1 MSREAKLIIF
11 SLILIASIAIKF
23 GGVLDS
29 FSNEKS
35 SNPSVIRINRN
46 PDERKS
52 KTSNGDKFDVYINPR
67 TQKKF
72 EVSEDKKDD
81 FFKDYPNAVL
91 LDEWNKRKKT
101 NQDFSYELDPKNGF
115 SPYDNYFGK
124 GLYNNSSQN
133 TFTIKNSNST
143 DAVVLLVNA
152 YNGEKIRN
160 EFIRKGTTFDMTGV
174 PDGTYYLEWF
184 SGTHWNSKHIIS
196 GKYVGGFQK
205 DASFS
210 KTEDVKDWM
219 KVSGYQQWTITLY
232 SVPGGDVDVGKLN
245 EADFFN

>member
-29 FSNEKS
+29 FSNDNSTKETVKK
-35 SNPSVIRINRN
+35 NPSTSINN
-46 PDERKS
+46 KI
-52 KTSNGDKFDVYINPR
+52 VMYINPK
-67 TQKKF
+67 TGEKFSVGSKKKNKF
-72 EVSEDKKDD
+72 L
-81 FFKDYPNAVL
+81 KDYPEAIL
-91 LDEWNKRKKT
+91 LEDWENKKRRNEIIYWDEP
-101 NQDFSYELDPKNGF
+101 DPKNGF

>member
-29 FSNEKS
+29 FSNHNSKKETVEK
-35 SNPSVIRINRN
+35 NPSASIDNKV
-46 PDERKS
+46 EM
-52 KTSNGDKFDVYINPR
+52 YINPK
-67 TQKKF
+67 TGEKFSVGSKKKNKF
-72 EVSEDKKDD
+72 LN
-81 FFKDYPNAVL
+81 DYPEAIL
-91 LDEWNKRKKT
+91 LVDWENKKRRNEIIYWDEP
-101 NQDFSYELDPKNGF
+101 DPKNGF

-133 TFTIKNSNST
+133 TFKIKNSNST

-152 YNGEKIRN
+152 YNGKKIRN